1 MSDDPDPST
10 QGLKEIAVQR
20 IAAEVGF
27 SETVGGAMASGLLH
41 LTVNDALTPM
51 SFPALVQYPSE
62 VASSG
67 TTIGPYHF
75 DATLDAPMAPGLFPV
90 CVISHGGGGSH
101 LLYRSI
107 ATYLAKRGV
116 IVVCPEHPGDNRNDN
131 SLSNTDLAAAN
142 RPRQASLA
150 IDAVLADARLEAGAD
165 AQAIFALGHSMG
177 GYTAL
182 ALLGAQPWSRSGVPI
197 AVQRDT
203 RVRAA
208 VLMAPATDWFLG
220 PAALAD
226 ISAPILAITGS
237 EDELTPPSKI
247 EQALSALPEGI
258 LRHMVVEGAGH
269 YAFLT
274 PFPPSMQRPG
284 FLPATD
290 PEGFDRRGFHERLPA
305 LIHGFLAGVRS
316 EG

>member
-1 MSDDPDPST
+1 MSFNP
-10 QGLKEIAVQR
+10 
-20 IAAEVGF
+20 
-27 SETVGGAMASGLLH
+27 GAMASGLRH
-41 LTVNDALTPM
+41 LTVHDALTDA

-62 VASSG
+62 LVSSG

-75 DATLDAPMAPGLFPV
+75 DATLDAPMAPVQAGRFPV

-107 ATYLAKRGV
+107 ATDLAKRGV

-131 SLSNTDLAAAN
+131 SLSNTDIAAAN

-150 IDAVLADARLEAGAD
+150 IDAVLADERLGAGAH

-182 ALLGAQPWSRSGVPI
+182 ALLGAQPWSRSGEPI
-197 AVQRDT
+197 AVQRDA

-220 PAALAD
+220 PGALAD
-226 ISAPILAITGS
+226 VRAPILVITGS
-237 EDELTPPSKI
+237 KDELTPASKI
-247 EQALSALPEGI
+247 EQALSALPEAV
-258 LRHMVVEGAGH
+258 LRDMVVVEGASH
-269 YAFLT
+269 HAFLT

-290 PEGFDRRGFHERLPA
+290 PKGFDRRGFHERLPA
-305 LIHGFLAGVRS
+305 LIHGFLTGVCRETAPPRS
-316 EG
+316 P